1 MTNEYGDKSLF
12 ATTEKRTSFARHRLA
27 VILFVVLFVAYIDRV
42 NIAVLVVDP
51 IFLGAMG
58 IANDP
63 VAKGTLMTSF
73 LIFFGLGNVLLSP
86 MGDWLGPKKSTL
98 IAVFL
103 WGLSMAVGGLAAT
116 FTMMIMSRIFL
127 GVGEGIYYPMQSK
140 FVKSWFPVH
149 ERGKA
154 NATWLVGVNV
164 APMVA
169 MPLFAWM
176 IPEFGWRNNFYFLGL
191 LSVIPFV
198 LVWMYTADNPRELKG
213 ISKKEIEYIEGALDK
228 EQAEE
233 DQNNKG
239 KKSSIWESYVGV
251 LKNYKVWLL
260 VLAYSGTS
268 SIWWGIVTWLPAY
281 LRDARGFS
289 WAEMGM
295 WASLP
300 YILAVI
306 VKLFA
311 GWAVDK
317 FNKPALLLGIALFG
331 SAVFIYFG
339 AYAQSSINAVLL
351 ISFGVGMLAIGTPS
365 AWYMLQKVLPSNAV
379 ASGAGMMSG
388 VSSGISAV
396 APVMTGWLI
405 ALTGSYIGGLM
416 YMVGWGV
423 FGSLVCVALGVS
435 TRKRL
440 IKQN

>member
-1 MTNEYGDKSLF
+1 MSNEHSKRPLPDP
-12 ATTEKRTSFARHRLA
+12 EKHKISYARHRLA

-42 NIAVLVVDP
+42 NISVLVVDP
-51 IFLGAMG
+51 VFLDAMG

-63 VAKGTLMTSF
+63 VAKGSLMTIF
-73 LIFFGLGNVLLSP
+73 LVFFGLGNVLLSP
-86 MGDWLGPKKSTL
+86 LGDWLGPKKSTL
-98 IAVFL
+98 IAIFL
-103 WGLSMAVGGLAAT
+103 WGLAMMIGGLAAT
-116 FTMMIMSRIFL
+116 LTMMVMSRVLL
-127 GVGEGIYYPMQSK
+127 GIGEGIYYPMQSK
-140 FVKSWFPVH
+140 FVKNWFPVH

-164 APMVA
+164 APMFA

-176 IPEFGWRNNFYFLGL
+176 IPEFGWKNNFYFLSM

-198 LVWMYTADNPRELKG
+198 LVWMYTSDNPHQFKN
-213 ISKKEIEYIEGALDK
+213 ISKKELEYIEGELAK

-233 DQNNKG
+233 Y
-239 KKSSIWESYVGV
+239 KSNRGGIWESYIGV
-251 LKNYKVWLL
+251 LKNTKVWML

-300 YILAVI
+300 YILAVV

-317 FNKPALLLGIALFG
+317 FNKPSLLLGIALLG
-331 SAVFIYFG
+331 SAIFIYFG
-339 AYAQSSINAVLL
+339 AYAQSSVNAVLL

-388 VSSGISAV
+388 VSSGISAA
-396 APVMTGWLI
+396 APVMTGVLI
-405 ALTGSYIGGLM
+405 GLTGSYIGGLM

-423 FGSLVCVALGVS
+423 FGAFICFVLGLS
-435 TRKRL
+435 TRK
-440 IKQN
+440 